1 MPHRQFLRPQRN
13 RDAAYFVP
21 RSYPVGE
28 TQHETVVMFLD
39 FLNTLASLISFV
51 VLSTAAV
58 EFLSRMISRIY
69 LGGYP
74 GPLAHDHPTI

>member
-1 MPHRQFLRPQRN
+1 
-13 RDAAYFVP
+13 
-21 RSYPVGE
+21 
-28 TQHETVVMFLD
+28 MFLD
-39 FLNTLASLISFV
+39 FLNTLALLISFV